1 MASSHDFRI
10 KKLRPRKDQP
20 NMVWIVY
27 KMTDEWYNE
36 WQQVLQRVTTLNLKE
51 NPEEKRDIELRA
63 EEKIRKNIN
72 NTRIRETVVC
82 GFSWK

>member
-27 KMTDEWYNE
+27 KMTDEWYIEWKQVTTSDNKCYNE
-36 WQQVLQRVTTLNLKE
+36 WQL
-51 NPEEKRDIELRA
+51 
-63 EEKIRKNIN
+63 
-72 NTRIRETVVC
+72 
-82 GFSWK
+82 